1 MKDCL
6 ISIIIPIYNAEK
18 YLNRCLESVICQSYK
33 NLEIILV
40 DDGSIDNSGIL
51 CDEYASKDDRIVVI
65 HIKNSGQSVARKKGL
80 EIAKGNYIGFVDSDD
95 LIHVDTFKVLL
106 EQMLLFDADLSI
118 CGYKKFSQEESEDR
132 VCASR
137 NDTLYNNHNVK
148 CVNREYALG
157 ECLSTKFYTASMWA
171 KLFKKSVLDNIDFP
185 IGTEMEDWAVIV
197 DIFLKCKKVVLLKDA
212 YYYYYQ
218 RDNSTMHG
226 DFKEKDL
233 LLESIFVRNL
243 DLIEQYFPSLYNQAK
258 TNLTANYFYVIDKMI
273 KSGVVDKYNNEFD
286 DLVLKLRKEMVF
298 IVFKSKHHIVR
309 KMLYIALMLNKR
321 FYIFLYSVLLKG
333 FV

>member
-1 MKDCL
+1 MEDCL
-6 ISIIIPIYNAEK
+6 ISVIIPIYNAEK
-18 YLNRCLESVICQSYK
+18 YLSRCLDSVTCQSYK

-65 HIKNSGQSVARKKGL
+65 HIKNSGQSVARKRGL
-80 EIAKGNYIGFVDSDD
+80 EIAKGDYIGFD
-95 LIHVDTFKVLL
+95 I
-106 EQMLLFDADLSI
+106 
-118 CGYKKFSQEESEDR
+118 

-137 NDTLYNNHNVK
+137 NDTLNNNHNVK
-148 CVNREYALG
+148 CVNSEYALG

-197 DIFLKCKKVVLLKDA
+197 DIFLQCKKVVLLKDT

-218 RDNSTMHG
+218 RENSTMHG
-226 DFKEKDL
+226 NFKEKDL

-243 DLIEQYFPSLYNQAK
+243 DLIEQHFPSLYNQAK

-273 KSGVVDKYNNEFD
+273 KSSVVDKYNVEFD
-286 DLVLKLRKEMVF
+286 KLVSKLKKEFLF

-309 KMLYIALMLNKR
+309 RMLYIALMLNKR
-321 FYIFLYSVLLKG
+321 FYIFVYNVLLKV
-333 FV
+333 FI

>member
-1 MKDCL
+1 MDNYL
-6 ISIIIPIYNAEK
+6 ISVIIPIYNAEK
-18 YLNRCLESVICQSYK
+18 YLSRCLDSVTCQSYK

-65 HIKNSGQSVARKKGL
+65 HIKNSGQSVARKRGL
-80 EIAKGNYIGFVDSDD
+80 EIAKGDYIGFVDSDD
-95 LIHVDTFKVLL
+95 LIHVDIFKVLL
-106 EQMLLFDADLSI
+106 QQMLLFDADLSI
-118 CGYKKFSQEESEDR
+118 CGYKKFSNDECENI
-132 VCASR
+132 VFTSR
-137 NDTLYNNHNVK
+137 NDTLCNKHNVK
-148 CVNREYALG
+148 CTNNEYALG
-157 ECLSTKFYTASMWA
+157 ECLSTKFYTASLWS
-171 KLFKKSVLDNIDFP
+171 KLFKKSILDNLDFP
-185 IGTEMEDWAVIV
+185 AGTEMEDWAVIV

-218 RDNSTMHG
+218 RENSTMHG

-243 DLIEQYFPSLYNQAK
+243 DLIEHHFPSLYNQAK

-273 KSGVVDKYNNEFD
+273 KSAVVDKYNNEFNE
-286 DLVLKLRKEMVF
+286 LVLKLKKEFMF

-309 KMLYIALMLNKR
+309 KILYVVLMMNSRLYIV
-321 FYIFLYSVLLKG
+321 LYRILLK
-333 FV
+333 VLI